1 MKIRE
6 IIYSCCKQNSELFI
20 AYTPN
25 DNEYYHENEYDE
37 VRTKIELTGQ
47 PYNNI
52 LDLVT
57 AATTK
62 FE

>member
-6 IIYSCCKQNSELFI
+6 IIYSCCKQISELFI
-20 AYTPN
+20 ADTPN

-37 VRTKIELTGQ
+37 VRTKIESTGQ
-47 PYNNI
+47 PYNNL